1 MVLMQKYQNTESFE
15 KKQKRLLPMGSRPMM
30 MLFSLFVIMN
40 GSCASVEERPTARVD
55 VETAN
60 EIIQEIKV
68 SKPLEA
74 KILKR
79 TISNLELAINDQS
92 QYADGLEKK
101 NRELVKEIQDL
112 RKDADFGRRVKYF
125 IIGILACIVAYLS
138 YRIFKIVR
146 GLRPI

>member
-1 MVLMQKYQNTESFE
+1 
-15 KKQKRLLPMGSRPMM
+15 MM
-30 MLFSLFVIMN
+30 MLFSLFAIMS
-40 GSCASVEERPTARVD
+40 GSCASVEERPTTRVD

-68 SKPLEA
+68 YKPLEA
-74 KILKR
+74 NILKR

-101 NRELVKEIQDL
+101 NNQLLAEIEDL
-112 RKDADFGRRVKYF
+112 REDADFGKRVKYF
-125 IIGILACIVAYLS
+125 LIGILACIVAYLS
-138 YRIFKIVR
+138 YRIFKIVK

>member
-1 MVLMQKYQNTESFE
+1 
-15 KKQKRLLPMGSRPMM
+15 
-30 MLFSLFVIMN
+30 MN

-138 YRIFKIVR
+138 YRIFKIVK